1 MVLHRHVYI
10 VFSLNLPTAIL
21 KIPSLVFK
29 TQMANIP
36 KMLIVIGLLR
46 KKTLSSLFLHKPE
59 HKHKIIYILILIS
72 FQTNYSIQYGKYMQ
86 ENIFQRSRN
95 QT

>member
-1 MVLHRHVYI
+1 
-10 VFSLNLPTAIL
+10 
-21 KIPSLVFK
+21 
-29 TQMANIP
+29 MANIP

-46 KKTLSSLFLHKPE
+46 KKTLSTLFLHKPE

-72 FQTNYSIQYGKYMQ
+72 FQTNYSIQYRTYMQ